1 MTRTQLA
8 SHLAAALSLTRTDA
22 NRAVETVFTVIGDTL
37 ASGEPVTIAGFGT
50 FTTRHR
56 PARQARQARNPRTG
70 DTIDVAASRTA
81 AFKPGKTL
89 REVVNRTHG

>member
-37 ASGEPVTIAGFGT
+37 ANGEPVTIAGFGT
-50 FTTRHR
+50 LTTRHR
-56 PARQARQARNPRTG
+56 PARQARNPRTG